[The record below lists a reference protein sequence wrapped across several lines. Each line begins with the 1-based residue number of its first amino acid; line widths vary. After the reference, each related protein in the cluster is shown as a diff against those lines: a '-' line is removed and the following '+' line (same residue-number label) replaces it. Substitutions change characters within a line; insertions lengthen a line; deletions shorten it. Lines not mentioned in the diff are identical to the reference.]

1 MATESE
7 LIAALS
13 QIFQQPPAENL
24 IIDIGDDGAVFESV
38 GKIVAVADMSVEDVH
53 FKREWSSLSQ
63 IGAKITAANLA
74 DIFAMGGEPTYLLIT
89 AGLPRGFSVDEM
101 HELALGIHSEAQSVG
116 ARVIGGDLSTAE
128 KITIS
133 IPVLGRVVKPITR
146 SGASVGQRLVVSG
159 LPGWSAAGY
168 SVLTAPKS
176 SSHTSATEQ
185 AISSHLKPT
194 VQYRRAREMAVAG
207 VSSMID
213 ISDGLLSEA
222 GHLCRAS
229 AVGIVVD
236 AQKLSQL
243 PDFLRLKE
251 LAMRIEENHWE
262 WILAGGEDHLFLATI
277 DAQQSLPNGVY
288 EIGETVAK
296 IGVQVSGL
304 EELGG
309 IYDGTGYRHFG

>member
-13 QIFQQPPAENL
+13 EIFQQLPDENL
-24 IIDIGDDGAVFESV
+24 IIDIGADGAVFESV
-38 GKIVAVADMSVEDVH
+38 GKIVAVADMSVEDIH

-89 AGLPRGFSVDEM
+89 AGLPRGFSVEEM
-101 HELALGIHSEAQSVG
+101 HELALGIHSEAQLVG

-133 IPVLGRVVKPITR
+133 ITVLGRVVKPITR
-146 SGASVGQRLVVSG
+146 SGARVGQRLVVSG

-168 SVLTAPKS
+168 SVLTTPNPLGQ
-176 SSHTSATEQ
+176 TSAAEQ
-185 AISSHLKPT
+185 AIASHLKPM
-194 VQYRRAREMAVAG
+194 VQYQRAREMAVAG

-229 AVGIVVD
+229 AVGLVVD

-243 PDFLRLKE
+243 PDFARLKA
-251 LAMRIEENHWE
+251 LALSIDGNHWE

-277 DAQQSLPNGVY
+277 DSERSLPDGVF

-304 EELGG
+304 EGLGG
-309 IYDGTGYRHFG
+309 IYNGTGYRHFG

>member
-1 MATESE
+1 MATESD

-13 QIFQQPPAENL
+13 QIFHLPPDENL

-89 AGLPRGFSVDEM
+89 AGLPRGFSVEEM
-101 HELALGIHSEAQSVG
+101 HKLATGIQSEAQLVG

-133 IPVLGRVVKPITR
+133 ITALGRVVKPITR
-146 SGASVGQRLVVSG
+146 SGARVGQRLIASG

-168 SVLTAPKS
+168 SVLTITKPP
-176 SSHTSATEQ
+176 SHTSATKQ
-185 AISSHLKPT
+185 AISSHLKPS
-194 VQYRRAREMAVAG
+194 VQYQCAREMAIAG

-243 PDFLRLKE
+243 PDFDRLKA
-251 LAMRIEENHWE
+251 LAISIDRNHWE

-277 DAQQSLPNGVY
+277 DSELPLPEGVY
-288 EIGETVAK
+288 EIGEIVTK
-296 IGVQVSGL
+296 IGVEVTGL

-309 IYDGTGYRHFG
+309 IYEGTGYRHFS